1 MQHLFWDERSINL
14 THYMWVLSKIEIKD
28 YNSTEEFSLYKGS
41 VLSSMYNHVY
51 QDYDAKRIAKS

>member
-1 MQHLFWDERSINL
+1 
-14 THYMWVLSKIEIKD
+14 MWVLSKIEIKD

-51 QDYDAKRIAKS
+51 QDYDAKRIARS